1 MSAESFISMAVLGGL
16 LIGTAYGYVAQRGAF
31 CLNSGFRL
39 TVTKRDFTKV
49 KALLLAIAVQMVA
62 MPAVFAL
69 GWAQPSFPSFFPV
82 GAIVGGLLF
91 GVSMYWAVG
100 CAAGVWFKTGAGSL
114 GAVAGVVG
122 LMLGATL
129 FEVGPLRG
137 LRDAVHGLGGGA
149 VSFNA
154 TSLGLPLWAL
164 LVPLGVLLI
173 VFLMR
178 TETTKAG
185 AWTWRR
191 TGLWLG
197 LVGVAAWPL
206 SALVERQYG
215 MSVIGGAVDLT
226 RLASGATIPAK
237 GFGGWDILF
246 VLGLPLGAYFAARK
260 EGPMKLSIPQPED
273 FAKMFAG
280 GIGLGAGAS
289 LAAGCTVGHG
299 LTGVPL
305 LAPGS
310 IVTLAAIFAGSALTG
325 YYTLTR
331 AKNAPQTAPQTDCSG
346 RPVPD
351 GLKKML
357 SSCGDS
363 PAVAK
368 PAANLAT
375 PAPLPVANERRHKP
389 RRADDYRLASASAT
403 KTITIIIQNPP
414 YKGDNK
420 AWHALRFAGA
430 ALAEGMNVR
439 VHLLDDG
446 VQAGKREQKPPE
458 GVVNLKELTEELMG
472 YGLEVNACGLA
483 LDGCKLTE
491 GEMIPGI
498 NRGSM
503 KTLAGWVSV
512 SDFVVTF

>member
-1 MSAESFISMAVLGGL
+1 MNGAVITGLVIGGL
-16 LIGTAYGYVAQRGAF
+16 YGYIAQRGAF
-31 CLNSGFRL
+31 CLNSGFRFV
-39 TVTKRDFTKV
+39 VTKRDYTKV
-49 KALLLAIAVQMVA
+49 KALGLAIAVQMIA

-69 GWAQPSFPSFFPV
+69 GWAQPTFPAFFPV

-91 GVSMYWAVG
+91 GAAMHWAAG

-114 GAVAGVVG
+114 GAVAGIAG
-122 LMLGATL
+122 MMLGATL

-154 TSLGLPLWAL
+154 TSLGLPLWML
-164 LVPLGVLLI
+164 LVPLGAVLMF
-173 VFLMR
+173 FLLR

-191 TGLWLG
+191 TGLLLG

-206 SALVERQYG
+206 AALVERQFG
-215 MSVIGGAVDLT
+215 MAVIGGTVDLA
-226 RLASGATIPAK
+226 RLTSGAAIPAK

-260 EGPMKLSIPQPED
+260 EGAVKLSVPKPED
-273 FAKMFAG
+273 FARMFVG
-280 GIGLGAGAS
+280 GIGLGVGAS

-325 YYTLTR
+325 YYTLTHT
-331 AKNAPQTAPQTDCSG
+331 KNAPQTDCSG
-346 RPVPD
+346 RPVPA
-351 GLKKML
+351 GLKNML

-363 PAVAK
+363 PAPNDSGA
-368 PAANLAT
+368 AANPGA
-375 PAPLPVANERRHKP
+375 
-389 RRADDYRLASASAT
+389 

-430 ALAEGMNVR
+430 SIAEGMNVH

-446 VQAGKREQKPPE
+446 VEVGKRGQKSPE
-458 GVVNLKELTEELMG
+458 GAVNLEELIKELME

-483 LDGCKLTE
+483 LDGCKIPE

-503 KTLAGWVSV
+503 KTLASWVSH
-512 SDFVVTF
+512 SDLVATF

>member
-1 MSAESFISMAVLGGL
+1 MNALVVSGL
-16 LIGTAYGYVAQRGAF
+16 IIGAAYGYIAQRGAF
-31 CLNSGFRL
+31 CLNSGFRFV
-39 TVTKRDFTKV
+39 VTRRDFTKV
-49 KALLLAIAVQMVA
+49 KALLLAMAVQMIA
-62 MPAVFAL
+62 IPAVFAL

-82 GAIVGGLLF
+82 GAILGGLLF

-114 GAVAGVVG
+114 GAVAGIG
-122 LMLGATL
+122 GMMLGATL
-129 FEVGPLRG
+129 FEAGPFRG
-137 LRDAVHGLGGGA
+137 LRDAVHGLGGA
-149 VSFNA
+149 VTFNA

-164 LVPLGVLLI
+164 LVPLGAALI
-173 VFLMR
+173 FFLMR

-191 TGLWLG
+191 TGLLLG

-206 SALVERQYG
+206 AALVERQFG
-215 MSVIGGAVDLT
+215 MSVIGGTVDLA
-226 RLASGATIPAK
+226 RLASGATIPVK

-260 EGPMKLSIPQPED
+260 EGAVKLSIPKAED

-280 GIGLGAGAS
+280 GVGLGAGAS

-310 IVTLAAIFAGSALTG
+310 IVTLAAIFTGSALTG
-325 YYTLTR
+325 YYTLSQ
-331 AKNAPQTAPQTDCSG
+331 AKKAPQADCSGRPIMSGDCSG

-357 SSCGDS
+357 STCGDS
-363 PAVAK
+363 PAVE
-368 PAANLAT
+368 AAPKENGA
-375 PAPLPVANERRHKP
+375 
-389 RRADDYRLASASAT
+389 
-403 KTITIIIQNPP
+403 KTITIVIQNPP

-420 AWHALRFAGA
+420 AWHGLRFAGA
-430 ALAEGMNVR
+430 SIAEGMNVH

-446 VQAGKREQKPPE
+446 VEVGKRGQKPP
-458 GVVNLKELTEELMG
+458 
-472 YGLEVNACGLA
+472 
-483 LDGCKLTE
+483 DG
-491 GEMIPGI
+491 
-498 NRGSM
+498 
-503 KTLAGWVSV
+503 
-512 SDFVVTF
+512 

>member
-1 MSAESFISMAVLGGL
+1 MNIAILVGGL
-16 LIGTAYGYVAQRGAF
+16 LIGSAYGYIAQRGAF
-31 CLNSGFRL
+31 CLSSGFRFV
-39 TVTKRDFTKV
+39 VTRRDFTKV

-69 GWAQPSFPSFFPV
+69 GWAQPTFPAFFPV

-114 GAVAGVVG
+114 GAVAGIAG
-122 LMLGATL
+122 MMLGATL
-129 FEVGPLRG
+129 FEVGPFRE
-137 LRDAVHGLGGGA
+137 LRDAVHGLGGA

-154 TSLGLPLWAL
+154 TSFGLPLWAL
-164 LVPLGVLLI
+164 MVPLGAVLIL
-173 VFLMR
+173 LLSR

-191 TGLWLG
+191 TGLLLG

-206 SALVERQYG
+206 AALVERPFG
-215 MSVIGGAVDLT
+215 MAVIGGTVDLA
-226 RLASGATIPAK
+226 RLTSGTTIPAK

-260 EGPMKLSIPQPED
+260 EGAVELSIPKAED

-280 GIGLGAGAS
+280 GIGLGVGAS

-325 YYTLTR
+325 YYTLTQAR
-331 AKNAPQTAPQTDCSG
+331 NAPQTAPQTDCSG
-346 RPVPD
+346 RPIPA
-351 GLKKML
+351 GLKNML

-363 PAVAK
+363 PVAK
-368 PAANLAT
+368 PAPKVNG
-375 PAPLPVANERRHKP
+375 V
-389 RRADDYRLASASAT
+389 

-430 ALAEGMNVR
+430 SIAEGMNVH

-446 VQAGKREQKPPE
+446 VQVGKRGQKPPE
-458 GVVNLKELTEELMG
+458 GAVNLEELLKELME

-483 LDGCKLTE
+483 LDGCRIPE
-491 GEMIPGI
+491 GEMIDGI
-498 NRGSM
+498 PRGSM
-503 KTLAGWVSV
+503 KTLASWVSS
-512 SDFVVTF
+512 SDLVVTF

>member
-49 KALLLAIAVQMVA
+49 KALLLAIAVQMLA

-69 GWAQPSFPSFFPV
+69 GWAQPSFPAFFPV

-91 GVSMYWAVG
+91 GVSMYWTAG

-154 TSLGLPLWAL
+154 TSFGLPLWAL

-191 TGLWLG
+191 TGLLLG

-206 SALVERQYG
+206 AALVDRQFG
-215 MSVIGGAVDLT
+215 MSVIGGTVDLA
-226 RLASGATIPAK
+226 RLTSGATIPAK

-260 EGPMKLSIPQPED
+260 EGPMKLSIPKPEA
-273 FAKMFAG
+273 FAKMFTG
-280 GIGLGAGAS
+280 GIGLGVGAS

-325 YYTLTR
+325 YYTLTQ
-331 AKNAPQTAPQTDCSG
+331 AKNAPQTDHSG
-346 RPVPD
+346 RPVPA
-351 GLKKML
+351 GLKNML

-363 PAVAK
+363 PAVV
-368 PAANLAT
+368 T
-375 PAPLPVANERRHKP
+375 APKENGA
-389 RRADDYRLASASAT
+389 

-430 ALAEGMNVR
+430 SIAEGMNVH

-446 VQAGKREQKPPE
+446 VEVGKRGQKPPE
-458 GVVNLKELTEELMG
+458 G
-472 YGLEVNACGLA
+472 A
-483 LDGCKLTE
+483 
-491 GEMIPGI
+491 
-498 NRGSM
+498 
-503 KTLAGWVSV
+503 
-512 SDFVVTF
+512 

>member
-1 MSAESFISMAVLGGL
+1 MNYIAVLGGL
-16 LIGTAYGYVAQRGAF
+16 IIGTAYGYIAQRGAF

-49 KALLLAIAVQMVA
+49 KALFLAIAVQMLA

-114 GAVAGVVG
+114 GAVAGIAG
-122 LMLGATL
+122 MMLGATL
-129 FEVGPLRG
+129 FEAGPLRG
-137 LRDAVHGLGGGA
+137 VRDAVHGLGGS

-154 TSLGLPLWAL
+154 TSLGLPLSAVM
-164 LVPLGVLLI
+164 VPLGAAIIL
-173 VFLMR
+173 FLSR

-191 TGLWLG
+191 TGLLLG

-206 SALVERQYG
+206 AALVERQFG
-215 MSVIGGAVDLT
+215 MSVIGGTVDLE

-246 VLGLPLGAYFAARK
+246 LLGLPLGAYFAARK

-310 IVTLAAIFAGSALTG
+310 IVTLAAIFTGSALTG
-325 YYTLTR
+325 YYTLTQE
-331 AKNAPQTAPQTDCSG
+331 KKAPQRVPQTDCSG
-346 RPVPD
+346 RPIMSGDCSGRPVPA
-351 GLKKML
+351 GLKTM
-357 SSCGDS
+357 
-363 PAVAK
+363 
-368 PAANLAT
+368 
-375 PAPLPVANERRHKP
+375 
-389 RRADDYRLASASAT
+389 
-403 KTITIIIQNPP
+403 
-414 YKGDNK
+414 
-420 AWHALRFAGA
+420 
-430 ALAEGMNVR
+430 
-439 VHLLDDG
+439 
-446 VQAGKREQKPPE
+446 
-458 GVVNLKELTEELMG
+458 
-472 YGLEVNACGLA
+472 
-483 LDGCKLTE
+483 
-491 GEMIPGI
+491 
-498 NRGSM
+498 
-503 KTLAGWVSV
+503 
-512 SDFVVTF
+512 

>member
-1 MSAESFISMAVLGGL
+1 MNSAVIIGLVVGGL
-16 LIGTAYGYVAQRGAF
+16 YGYIAQRGAF
-31 CLNSGFRL
+31 CLNSGFRFV
-39 TVTKRDFTKV
+39 VTKRDYTKV
-49 KALLLAIAVQMVA
+49 KALLLAIAVQMLA

-69 GWAQPSFPSFFPV
+69 CWAQPNFPSFFPV
-82 GAIVGGLLF
+82 GAILGGLLF
-91 GVSMYWAVG
+91 GVAMYWAAG
-100 CAAGVWFKTGAGSL
+100 CAAGVWFKAGAGSL
-114 GAVAGVVG
+114 GAVAGIAG
-122 LMLGATL
+122 MMLGATL
-129 FEVGPLRG
+129 FEAGPLRG

-154 TSLGLPLWAL
+154 TSLGLPLWTL
-164 LVPLGVLLI
+164 LVPLGAALI
-173 VFLMR
+173 FFLSR

-206 SALVERQYG
+206 AALIERGFG
-215 MSVIGGAVDLT
+215 MSVIGGTVDLA
-226 RLASGATIPAK
+226 RLTSGATIPVK

-246 VLGLPLGAYFAARK
+246 VLGLPLGAFFAARK
-260 EGPMKLSIPQPED
+260 EGAVKLSVPKPED

-280 GIGLGAGAS
+280 GIGLGVGAS

-331 AKNAPQTAPQTDCSG
+331 AKNAPQTDCSG
-346 RPVPD
+346 RPVPA
-351 GLKKML
+351 GLKNML

-363 PAVAK
+363 PAPNDSGA
-368 PAANLAT
+368 AANPGA
-375 PAPLPVANERRHKP
+375 
-389 RRADDYRLASASAT
+389 

-430 ALAEGMNVR
+430 SIAEGMNVH

-446 VQAGKREQKPPE
+446 VEVGKRGQKPPE
-458 GVVNLKELTEELMG
+458 GAVNLEELIKELME

-483 LDGCKLTE
+483 LDGCKIPE
-491 GEMIPGI
+491 GEMIAGI

-503 KTLAGWVSV
+503 KTLASWVSR
-512 SDFVVTF
+512 SDLVTTF

>member
-1 MSAESFISMAVLGGL
+1 MNGAVITGL
-16 LIGTAYGYVAQRGAF
+16 AIGSLYGYIAQRGAF
-31 CLNSGFRL
+31 CLNSGFRFV
-39 TVTKRDFTKV
+39 VTKRDFTKV
-49 KALLLAIAVQMVA
+49 KALGLAIAVQMLA
-62 MPAVFAL
+62 MPVVFAL
-69 GWAQPSFPSFFPV
+69 GWAQPTFPSFFPI

-91 GVSMYWAVG
+91 GVAMHWAAG
-100 CAAGVWFKTGAGSL
+100 CAAGVWFKAGAGSL
-114 GAVAGVVG
+114 GAVAGIAG
-122 LMLGATL
+122 MMLGATL

-137 LRDAVHGLGGGA
+137 LRDTVHGLGGA
-149 VSFNA
+149 VTFNA

-164 LVPLGVLLI
+164 LMPLGAVLI
-173 VFLMR
+173 FFLVR

-191 TGLWLG
+191 TGLLLG

-206 SALVERQYG
+206 AALVERQFG
-215 MSVIGGAVDLT
+215 MAVIGGTVDLA
-226 RLASGATIPAK
+226 RLTSGATIPAK

-260 EGPMKLSIPQPED
+260 EGPMKLSIPKPEE
-273 FAKMFAG
+273 FAKMFVG
-280 GIGLGAGAS
+280 GLGLGAGAS

-325 YYTLTR
+325 YYTLTQ
-331 AKNAPQTAPQTDCSG
+331 AKNASQTDRSG
-346 RPVPD
+346 RPIPA
-351 GLKKML
+351 GLKNML

-363 PAVAK
+363 PTVE
-368 PAANLAT
+368 T
-375 PAPLPVANERRHKP
+375 APKENGA
-389 RRADDYRLASASAT
+389 

-430 ALAEGMNVR
+430 SIAEGMNVH

-446 VQAGKREQKPPE
+446 VEVGKMGQKPPE
-458 GVVNLKELTEELMG
+458 GMVNLEELIKELME

-483 LDGCKLTE
+483 LDGCRIPE

-498 NRGSM
+498 PRGSM
-503 KTLAGWVSV
+503 KTLAGWVNS
-512 SDFVVTF
+512 SDLVLTF

>member
-1 MSAESFISMAVLGGL
+1 L
-16 LIGTAYGYVAQRGAF
+16 YGYIAQRGAF
-31 CLNSGFRL
+31 CLSSGFRFV
-39 TVTKRDFTKV
+39 VTKRDFTKV
-49 KALLLAIAVQMVA
+49 KALVLAIAVQMIA

-69 GWAQPSFPSFFPV
+69 GWAQPSFPAFFPF
-82 GAIVGGLLF
+82 GAVVGGLLF

-100 CAAGVWFKTGAGSL
+100 CAAGVWFKAGAGSL
-114 GAVAGVVG
+114 GAVAGIAG
-122 LMLGATL
+122 MMLGATL
-129 FEVGPLRG
+129 FEAGPLRG
-137 LRDAVHGLGGGA
+137 LRDAVHGLGGS

-154 TSLGLPLWAL
+154 TSFGLPLWAL
-164 LVPLGVLLI
+164 IVPLGAALI
-173 VFLMR
+173 LFLAR

-185 AWTWRR
+185 AWTWWR
-191 TGLWLG
+191 TGLLLG

-206 SALVERQYG
+206 SALVERQFG
-215 MSVIGGAVDLT
+215 MAVIGGTVDLARFT
-226 RLASGATIPAK
+226 SGATIPAT

-260 EGPMKLSIPQPED
+260 DGAVKLSVPRAED

-310 IVTLAAIFAGSALTG
+310 IVTLAAIFVGSALTG
-325 YYTLTR
+325 YYTLTQ
-331 AKNAPQTAPQTDCSG
+331 AKKAPQTPGSGRPVMSTDCSG
-346 RPVPD
+346 RPVPA
-351 GLKKML
+351 GLKNML

-363 PAVAK
+363 PA
-368 PAANLAT
+368 P
-375 PAPLPVANERRHKP
+375 
-389 RRADDYRLASASAT
+389 SASSAMT
-403 KTITIIIQNPP
+403 NPGAKTITIIIQNPP

-430 ALAEGMNVR
+430 SIAEGMNVH

-446 VQAGKREQKPPE
+446 VEVGKRGQKPPN
-458 GVVNLKELTEELMG
+458 GAVNLEELLKELME
-472 YGLEVNACGLA
+472 YGLEVNACGLG
-483 LDGCKLTE
+483 LDGCRIPE
-491 GEMIPGI
+491 GEMIAGI
-498 NRGSM
+498 PRGSM
-503 KTLAGWVSV
+503 KTLAGWVSS

>member
-1 MSAESFISMAVLGGL
+1 MNAAVITGLVIGGL
-16 LIGTAYGYVAQRGAF
+16 YGYIAQRGAF
-31 CLNSGFRL
+31 CLSSGFRFV
-39 TVTKRDFTKV
+39 VTRRDFTKV

-69 GWAQPSFPSFFPV
+69 GWAQPTFPAFFPV

-100 CAAGVWFKTGAGSL
+100 CAAGVWYKTGAGNL
-114 GAVAGVVG
+114 GAVAGVAG

-137 LRDAVHGLGGGA
+137 LRDAVHGLGGA

-154 TSLGLPLWAL
+154 TSFGLPLWAL
-164 LVPLGVLLI
+164 MVPLGAVLIL
-173 VFLMR
+173 LLSR

-191 TGLWLG
+191 TGLLLG

-206 SALVERQYG
+206 AALVERQFG

-226 RLASGATIPAK
+226 RLTSGATIPAK

-260 EGPMKLSIPQPED
+260 EGPMKLSIPKPEE

-280 GIGLGAGAS
+280 GLGLGAGAS

-325 YYTLTR
+325 YYTLAQ
-331 AKNAPQTAPQTDCSG
+331 AKKTPPTNSSGRPIMSGDCSG

-363 PAVAK
+363 PAVEPA
-368 PAANLAT
+368 PAANGA
-375 PAPLPVANERRHKP
+375 
-389 RRADDYRLASASAT
+389 
-403 KTITIIIQNPP
+403 KTITIVIQNPP

-430 ALAEGMNVR
+430 SIAEGMNVH

-446 VQAGKREQKPPE
+446 VEVGKIGQKPPD
-458 GVVNLKELTEELMG
+458 GAVNLEELLKELME
-472 YGLEVNACGLA
+472 YGLQVNACGLS
-483 LDGCKLTE
+483 LDGCKLME
-491 GEMIPGI
+491 SEMIPGI

-503 KTLAGWVSV
+503 KTLASWVSN
-512 SDFVVTF
+512 SDLVTTF

>member
-1 MSAESFISMAVLGGL
+1 
-16 LIGTAYGYVAQRGAF
+16 
-31 CLNSGFRL
+31 
-39 TVTKRDFTKV
+39 
-49 KALLLAIAVQMVA
+49 
-62 MPAVFAL
+62 
-69 GWAQPSFPSFFPV
+69 
-82 GAIVGGLLF
+82 
-91 GVSMYWAVG
+91 
-100 CAAGVWFKTGAGSL
+100 
-114 GAVAGVVG
+114 
-122 LMLGATL
+122 MLGATL

-137 LRDAVHGLGGGA
+137 LRDAVHGLGGA

-154 TSLGLPLWAL
+154 TSLGLPLWEL

-191 TGLWLG
+191 TGLLLG

-206 SALVERQYG
+206 AALVERPFG

-226 RLASGATIPAK
+226 RLTSGASIPAR

-260 EGPMKLSIPQPED
+260 EGAVKLSIPKAED

-280 GIGLGAGAS
+280 GVGLGTGAS

-310 IVTLAAIFAGSALTG
+310 IVTLVAIFAGSALTG

-331 AKNAPQTAPQTDCSG
+331 ARNAPQTAPQTDCSG
-346 RPVPD
+346 RPVVPA
-351 GLKKML
+351 GLKNML

-363 PAVAK
+363 PAVETAPKGNGSAK
-368 PAANLAT
+368 T
-375 PAPLPVANERRHKP
+375 V
-389 RRADDYRLASASAT
+389 
-403 KTITIIIQNPP
+403 TIIIQNPP

-430 ALAEGMNVR
+430 SIAEGMNVH

-446 VQAGKREQKPPE
+446 VQAGKRGQKPPD
-458 GVVNLKELTEELMG
+458 GAVNLEELLKELME

-483 LDGCKLTE
+483 LDGCKLAE
-491 GEMIPGI
+491 SEMIPGI
-498 NRGSM
+498 SRGSM
-503 KTLAGWVSV
+503 KTLASWVNS
-512 SDFVVTF
+512 SDRVLTF